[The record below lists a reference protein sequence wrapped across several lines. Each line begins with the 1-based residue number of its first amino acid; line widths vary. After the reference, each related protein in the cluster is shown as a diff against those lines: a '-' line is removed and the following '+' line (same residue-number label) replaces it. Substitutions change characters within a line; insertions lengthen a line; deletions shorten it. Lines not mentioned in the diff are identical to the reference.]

1 MLQSHYSLF
10 DSFFAPTRVL
20 VVSEERLQQAE
31 REARQNQLDAID
43 ARISELTKYRTS
55 LYKQLNSETKHGKD
69 LDQLDL
75 TPSDSQPPDVDR
87 DPQSLEEALT
97 GECDV

>member
-31 REARQNQLDAID
+31 REAKQNQLDAID
-43 ARISELTKYRTS
+43 ARINELTKYRTS
-55 LYKQLNSETKHGKD
+55 LHAELKQSKVGKD
-69 LDQLDL
+69 LDAMDGKE
-75 TPSDSQPPDVDR
+75 
-87 DPQSLEEALT
+87 PQSLEEALT
-97 GECDV
+97 GG

>member
-31 REARQNQLDAID
+31 REAKQNQLDAID
-43 ARISELTKYRTS
+43 ARINELTKYRTS
-55 LYKQLNSETKHGKD
+55 IYAELNSGKVGKD
-69 LDQLDL
+69 LDSLDGKE
-75 TPSDSQPPDVDR
+75 
-87 DPQSLEEALT
+87 PQSLEEALT
-97 GECDV
+97 GG

>member
-43 ARISELTKYRTS
+43 ARIEELTKYRTS
-55 LYKQLNSETKHGKD
+55 LYKQLTSVTKNGKD
-69 LDQLDL
+69 LDQLD
-75 TPSDSQPPDVDR
+75 TMPSEYQPPGVNGQDNE
-87 DPQSLEEALT
+87 PQSLEEALA
-97 GECDV
+97 GG